1 MDQLSGTG
9 AWQADGRWW
18 RLGRA
23 AGIAV
28 GLLFVERLLVGQVG
42 SPTGLVRTLLGL
54 GDPWADPIISML
66 ALMTLIAEAMVG
78 YLLLVLAM
86 RSLATLPGSMGH
98 LARRSTFA
106 VTPAAIR
113 RLADLLV
120 GGALLVQVSVVAAG
134 PSPGHR
140 SSGSGEVATASSA
153 CGRAG
158 GPAIAADVA
167 PLTLGAARVHWLVD
181 RKDPVEARPT
191 PRRSAEPLPPW
202 LGSGPSKPAPGHRAD
217 AGDHTV
223 KAGDHTVEAGDTL
236 WDIAAA
242 HLAPAE
248 RSNATIHRYWHQV
261 YRANRAVVGPDPDL
275 IHPGARLDVAPLRR
289 DRR

>member
-9 AWQADGRWW
+9 AGQADGRWR
-18 RLGRA
+18 RLGRV

-54 GDPWADPIISML
+54 GDPSADPVISML
-66 ALMTLIAEAMVG
+66 GLMTLIAEVMVG
-78 YLLLVLAM
+78 YLLLVLAL
-86 RSLATLPGSMGH
+86 RSLATLPGSLGY

-120 GGALLVQVSVVAAG
+120 GGALLVQVSVVAPG

-140 SSGSGEVATASSA
+140 SIGSAEVAAASSA

-158 GPAIAADVA
+158 GPATAADLV
-167 PLTLGAARVHWLVD
+167 PLTLGAARVHWLAD

-191 PRRSAEPLPPW
+191 PRRSAAPLPPW
-202 LGSGPSKPAPGHRAD
+202 LGGGPSKPAPGHRAD
-217 AGDHTV
+217 T
-223 KAGDHTVEAGDTL
+223 GDHTVEAGDTL

-242 HLAPAE
+242 HLTPAE
-248 RSNATIHRYWHQV
+248 RSNATISRYWHQV